1 MVRRDN
7 RGISLVEIMIV
18 ITIMAIVGSVGLMGL
33 NAMSGRPA
41 QQTAQKLIYSLE
53 RHRVTAMGKVDASY
67 ILRVEASG
75 KIVCEERV
83 KNEGA
88 ESVTIVDVG
97 TKRVKLSYEL
107 ADGTILDM
115 APGSTL
121 LFQFDRGSGA
131 FKTMGTAGGNIT
143 RLIVKSGGREVKVR
157 LVKLTGKVY
166 LD

>member
-75 KIVCEERV
+75 KIVC
-83 KNEGA
+83 
-88 ESVTIVDVG
+88 
-97 TKRVKLSYEL
+97 
-107 ADGTILDM
+107 
-115 APGSTL
+115 
-121 LFQFDRGSGA
+121 
-131 FKTMGTAGGNIT
+131 
-143 RLIVKSGGREVKVR
+143 
-157 LVKLTGKVY
+157 
-166 LD
+166 